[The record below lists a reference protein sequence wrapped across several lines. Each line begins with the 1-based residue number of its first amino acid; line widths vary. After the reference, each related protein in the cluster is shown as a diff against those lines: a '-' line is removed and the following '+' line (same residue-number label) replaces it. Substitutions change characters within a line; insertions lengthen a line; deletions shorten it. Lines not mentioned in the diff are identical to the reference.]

1 MSGWRDLER
10 ELDAWGAAGQV
21 ASLWWRDD
29 DAVAATPA
37 LDRLL
42 HLAREYDTPLALSVI
57 PKSAEESLA
66 RRLDG
71 ASDVRVLQHGYAHKN
86 HAPATEKKCELGAH
100 RPLDNILDELRVG
113 AARLAELF
121 GASSR
126 AVLVPPWNRM
136 APDLAAGLPDKG
148 YTGVSLFGPR
158 AAAEAAPGLVQVNV
172 HADIID
178 WPGTREF
185 IGLDGAVAQIVE
197 HLASRRDGVA
207 DAAEPTGLM
216 THHLAH
222 DDGCWDFLAE
232 FFDRTGRHDAA
243 RWLAADEVFATSGR
257 SA

>member
-1 MSGWRDLER
+1 MSGWRALER
-10 ELDAWGAAGQV
+10 ELDAWGAAGRV

-29 DAVAATPA
+29 DAVDATPA

-42 HLAREYDTPLALSVI
+42 DLAGAHETPLALAVI
-57 PKSAEESLA
+57 PAQATAALT
-66 RRLDG
+66 RRLGD
-71 ASDVRVLQHGYAHKN
+71 AADVGVLQHGYAHAN
-86 HAPATEKKCELGAH
+86 HAPAAEKKCELGPH
-100 RPLDNILDELRVG
+100 RPLDDILDELRVG
-113 AARLAELF
+113 AARLADLF

-136 APDLAAGLPDKG
+136 APDLAGGLPDQG
-148 YTGVSLFGPR
+148 FGGVSLFGPR

-178 WPGTREF
+178 WPGTRKF

-197 HLASRRDGVA
+197 HLASRRSGTA

-222 DDGCWDFLAE
+222 DDACWDFLAE
-232 FFDRTGRHDAA
+232 FLDRTGRHDAA